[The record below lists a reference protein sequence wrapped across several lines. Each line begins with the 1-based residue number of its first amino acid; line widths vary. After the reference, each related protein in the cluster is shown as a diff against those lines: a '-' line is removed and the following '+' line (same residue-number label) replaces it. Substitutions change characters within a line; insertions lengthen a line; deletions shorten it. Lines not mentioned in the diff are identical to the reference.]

1 MGWWKNGSEMKRV
14 GKKVKLRGQ
23 MSVEMRMAEMWRRKR
38 RSWGRR
44 RSLTCFTG
52 QKVQTG

>member
-14 GKKVKLRGQ
+14 GKKVKLRRQ

-52 QKVQTG
+52 QKAQTG